1 MLIED
6 FGLIQ
11 KKKLKRCSSFDMQ
24 RLLKMEV

>member
-11 KKKLKRCSSFDMQ
+11 KKLKRCSSFDMQ